1 MNAKTTVEKLAAAK
15 KALAEKAAAHVKAKA
30 KVEKLAGLVAR
41 ESHEKQTATL
51 TALGVSDAATF
62 AALLDAAK
70 RGGFKSPASAP
81 VPSVIPVKPSATAS
95 TSSASVP
102 AKPAALAR

>member
-1 MNAKTTVEKLAAAK
+1 MNTKTTVEKLAAAK
-15 KALAEKAAAHVKAKA
+15 KSLAEKAAAHVKAKA

-81 VPSVIPVKPSATAS
+81 SPVPVKPSAPIS
-95 TSSASVP
+95 TFPASVP
-102 AKPAALAR
+102 AKPAAPAR